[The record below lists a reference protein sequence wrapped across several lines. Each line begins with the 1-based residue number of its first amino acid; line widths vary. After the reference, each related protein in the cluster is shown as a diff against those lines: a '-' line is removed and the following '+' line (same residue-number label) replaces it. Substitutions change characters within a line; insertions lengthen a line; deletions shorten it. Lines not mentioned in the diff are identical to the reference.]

1 MESPVLKL
9 EVPYTMLVSGQT
21 GSGKS
26 WFVRKL
32 LQNQEAMHDKP
43 FERIIYAYSVDQPLY
58 REIQQEVPMVEFSL
72 GLPEDLGLDG
82 RNTLLY
88 LDDLMLELQS
98 SKKLASFFTRMRH
111 ENLSTIFIVQN
122 LFFKSTLATTINRN
136 SQYMAI
142 FPNMR
147 DSFMISV
154 LGRQIYP
161 TEKDFIVTAFREATA
176 KPFGYL
182 FLDLKTTSDSR
193 LRVRTGI
200 FPGDFLTIFRPKP

>member
-1 MESPVLKL
+1 MEFPVLKL

-43 FERIIYAYSVDQPLY
+43 FERIIYCYGVDQPLY

-82 RNTLLY
+82 RNTLLC

-161 TEKDFIVTAFREATA
+161 TEKDFIVTAFR
-176 KPFGYL
+176 
-182 FLDLKTTSDSR
+182 
-193 LRVRTGI
+193 
-200 FPGDFLTIFRPKP
+200 